1 MDEDGKLIGDHNDM
15 PIFNTM
21 LYDVEFPD
29 GAVKPYATNVIADN
43 IYEQVDS
50 EGSNI
55 VKSIDDYRADEN
67 AVSKANQFFIGK
79 NGRQSL
85 RKTTAGWKLRVV
97 LTNGATRWIPLK
109 DLKESNPV
117 DVAEFAVA
125 RGIDDEPAFKWWVPY
140 TLRKRDTIISAVKAR
155 LKVSTHKYGVEVPTS
170 IEHGKR
176 LDKENGNTLWADALT
191 KEMTNV
197 SVAFELLEEGVS
209 APVGWSKATGHIIW
223 DVKMDFTRKCRWVKD
238 GHRTPDP
245 KVSNYA
251 GVVSRD
257 SVRIALTYAA
267 SNDLDV
273 TAADIQ
279 NAYLQAPSSE
289 KHYIVCGAEF
299 GLEHVGKVALI
310 RRALYGGK
318 VAGKDF
324 WVHLRSCMTFLGF
337 TSCRADPDIW
347 MREAVKPDG
356 SEYWE
361 YVLLYV
367 DDCLVISDNGEKIL
381 RKEIGKYFKLKEES
395 IGPPDIYLGGKMRQV
410 VLENG
415 ARAWAFS
422 SSQYVQEA
430 VRNVE
435 VYLNARKE
443 KLATKA
449 GSPISN
455 NYRPEIDDSDEL
467 NLVDAAYYQSLI
479 GILRWI
485 VELGRVDICCEVSML
500 SSCLALPRE
509 GHLEQLFHI
518 FAYLKKK
525 HNTEMVFDP
534 SYPVI
539 DKAKFERQDWSN
551 TVYGDKLK
559 EDLPPNMPKSTIW
572 FYNNG
577 LC

>member
-1 MDEDGKLIGDHNDM
+1 
-15 PIFNTM
+15 
-21 LYDVEFPD
+21 
-29 GAVKPYATNVIADN
+29 
-43 IYEQVDS
+43 
-50 EGSNI
+50 
-55 VKSIDDYRADEN
+55 
-67 AVSKANQFFIGK
+67 
-79 NGRQSL
+79 
-85 RKTTAGWKLRVV
+85 
-97 LTNGATRWIPLK
+97 
-109 DLKESNPV
+109 
-117 DVAEFAVA
+117 
-125 RGIDDEPAFKWWVPY
+125 
-140 TLRKRDTIISAVKAR
+140 
-155 LKVSTHKYGVEVPTS
+155 
-170 IEHGKR
+170 
-176 LDKENGNTLWADALT
+176 
-191 KEMTNV
+191 
-197 SVAFELLEEGVS
+197 
-209 APVGWSKATGHIIW
+209 
-223 DVKMDFTRKCRWVKD
+223 
-238 GHRTPDP
+238 
-245 KVSNYA
+245 
-251 GVVSRD
+251 
-257 SVRIALTYAA
+257 
-267 SNDLDV
+267 
-273 TAADIQ
+273 
-279 NAYLQAPSSE
+279 
-289 KHYIVCGAEF
+289 
-299 GLEHVGKVALI
+299 
-310 RRALYGGK
+310 
-318 VAGKDF
+318 
-324 WVHLRSCMTFLGF
+324 MTFLGF

-455 NYRPEIDDSDEL
+455 NYRPEVDESEEL

-551 TVYGDKLK
+551 TVYGDELK
-559 EDLPPNMPKSTIW
+559 EDLPPDMPKSRGFGFITTVYVDADHAGDTITRRSRTGFLVYCNMALVHW
-572 FYNNG
+572 MSKKQTSIETV
-577 LC
+577 LCYEDDNRVCTRTLIQVENDGHRLLRPDLCLC